1 MYFMDGS
8 LRCVTHIAFFERIS
22 DRNKSFFALVVG
34 AYSSLKSTNFKT
46 QVILAKVTEKAR
58 TLTTTKAE
66 FIAGNVNQ
74 A

>member
-1 MYFMDGS
+1 MDGS
-8 LRCVTHIAFFERIS
+8 LRCVTHIVFFEKIS
-22 DRNKSFFALVVG
+22 DRNRSFFALVVG
-34 AYSSLKSTNFKT
+34 TYSSLKSTNFKT